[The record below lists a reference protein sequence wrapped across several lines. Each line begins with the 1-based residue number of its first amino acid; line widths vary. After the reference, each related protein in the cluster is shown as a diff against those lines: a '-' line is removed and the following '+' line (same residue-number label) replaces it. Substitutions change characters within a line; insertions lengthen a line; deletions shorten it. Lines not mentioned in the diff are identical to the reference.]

1 MSNEN
6 VGPIVKL
13 AEAHEQ
19 MAAALRE
26 ISELGITVP
35 KKVIT
40 SERETKPLALEDV
53 RGVLAEKSRQGYTAA
68 VKEIMAG
75 FGAKKLSEVKPED
88 YQTLLDAVES
98 LTDA

>member
-6 VGPIVKL
+6 MGPIVKL

-35 KKVIT
+35 KKALAPEP
-40 SERETKPLALEDV
+40 ERKPLVMEDV
-53 RGVLAEKSRQGYTAA
+53 RGVLAEKSRQGHTAA
-68 VKEIMAG
+68 IKEIMAG

-88 YQTLLDAVES
+88 YQALLDAVEG